1 MHPKKGSFRRARAA
15 SAKKKRF
22 GGRRRSASAKR
33 SVSEGA
39 GCVRKK
45 EAFRRAEEVCVR
57 KKEAFRRAEEVCVR
71 TKESFWRA
79 EEVCVRKKCV
89 SHPSTNQRIKSS
101 VPPSEAM
108 PCVERQ

>member
-1 MHPKKGSFRRARAA
+1 MHPKKGSFRRAR
-15 SAKKKRF
+15 
-22 GGRRRSASAKR
+22 
-33 SVSEGA
+33 
-39 GCVRKK
+39 GCVRTK
-45 EAFRRAEEVCVR
+45 ESFWRAEEVCVR
-57 KKEAFRRAEEVCVR
+57 KKEAFRRARGCVR

-79 EEVCVRKKCV
+79 EEVCIRKKCV

>member
-1 MHPKKGSFRRARAA
+1 MHPKKGSFRRAR
-15 SAKKKRF
+15 
-22 GGRRRSASAKR
+22 
-33 SVSEGA
+33 
-39 GCVRKK
+39 GCVRTK
-45 EAFRRAEEVCVR
+45 ESFWRAEEVCVR
-57 KKEAFRRAEEVCVR
+57 KKEAFR
-71 TKESFWRA
+71 RA

>member
-1 MHPKKGSFRRARAA
+1 MHPKKGSFRRAR
-15 SAKKKRF
+15 
-22 GGRRRSASAKR
+22 
-33 SVSEGA
+33 V
-39 GCVRKK
+39 CVRTK
-45 EAFRRAEEVCVR
+45 ESFWRAEEVCVR
-57 KKEAFRRAEEVCVR
+57 KKEAFR
-71 TKESFWRA
+71 RA